1 MLKCARRLVSSF
13 PAIVCYDPSAP
24 DPSPPSPQRRR
35 VRMPAAVAAAPGV
48 SVNEPDDARRG
59 RDAVLAAAQ
68 PSLRCRRAARIL
80 RRRGG
85 RPRREDIKW
94 RRRRS
99 VRTPV
104 APHRGFCGARRR
116 GQVPAGWSS
125 VSATRTATSGA
136 HPTACVT
143 VPATTGW
150 KWWGSLS
157 TKTGGQQAAALAASA
172 ARRQP
177 RLMLPRAL
185 PFSSAVPW

>member
-1 MLKCARRLVSSF
+1 VLSCARRLVLSF

-24 DPSPPSPQRRR
+24 DPSPPPLQRKR
-35 VRMPAAVAAAPGV
+35 VRLPSTVAAAPGV
-48 SVNEPDDARRG
+48 SVNEPDDARRS

-68 PSLRCRRAARIL
+68 PSLHCRRAARIL

-85 RPRREDIKW
+85 LPRREDNKW

-99 VRTPV
+99 LRTPV
-104 APHRGFCGARRR
+104 APRRGFYGARRR
-116 GQVPAGWSS
+116 GQVRAGWGS
-125 VSATRTATSGA
+125 VSATRTAPSGA

-150 KWWGSLS
+150 RWWGSLS
-157 TKTGGQQAAALAASA
+157 TRTGGQQAAALAASA
-172 ARRQP
+172 VRRQP